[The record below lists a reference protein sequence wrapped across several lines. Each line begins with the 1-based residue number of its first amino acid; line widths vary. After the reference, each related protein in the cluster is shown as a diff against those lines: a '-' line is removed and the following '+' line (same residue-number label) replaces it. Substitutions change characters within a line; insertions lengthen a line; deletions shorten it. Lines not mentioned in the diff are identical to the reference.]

1 VDWFDNNVFIEPF
14 LNNEFLR
21 YALAAGILVAITC
34 AIAGTFVV
42 LRGLAFV
49 GDALAHGVL
58 PGIATALLLGVSGIV
73 GAAVGAVAMM
83 GGVSLVTRRFRLSGD
98 TAIGLL
104 FVGMLALGVIIT
116 SRSEAFVGDLT
127 RILFGELLGVSR
139 SDLLLQLCALAM
151 VGLIAFVGRRP
162 FLLLSVDEGLARTSG
177 FSIRIFHNV
186 MLTMVAIT
194 VVASF
199 QTVGTLL
206 VLGMLIAPAATG
218 ALFARRISS
227 MMTIA
232 AIVGTLSTYIGLL
245 LSYHFDIAAG
255 ATIVLTAVMFF
266 ALAAIFTEVRKA
278 LSKPTDGEHEHPHA
292 HGHVHV

>member
-1 VDWFDNNVFIEPF
+1 VQWLGNNVFIEPF

-21 YALAAGILVAITC
+21 FALIGGILVALTC

-42 LRGLAFV
+42 LRGV

-58 PGIATALLLGVSGIV
+58 PGIATALILGVSGIV
-73 GAAVGAVAMM
+73 GAAVGAVVMM

-116 SRSEAFVGDLT
+116 SRSDAFVGDLT
-127 RILFGELLGVSR
+127 RILFGELLGVSGT
-139 SDLLLQLCALAM
+139 DLLMQLCALGV
-151 VGLIAFVGRRP
+151 VGAIAFVGRRP

-177 FSIRIFHNV
+177 FSTRLFHNL

-218 ALFARRISS
+218 ALFARSISG

-245 LSYHFDIAAG
+245 LSYHFDLAAG
-255 ATIVLTAVMFF
+255 ATIVFTAVMFF
-266 ALAAIFTEVRKA
+266 ALAAAFTEVRKS
-278 LSKPTDGEHEHPHA
+278 LSKPSDSEHEHPHA
-292 HGHVHV
+292 HGHVHI